1 MNINN
6 LHTGFIAAPA
16 LIENEEIIPAI
27 INKNANG
34 FATSDII
41 RLNFYRNI
49 K

>member
-16 LIENEEIIPAI
+16 LIENAEIIPI
-27 INKNANG
+27 VINKNANG

-41 RLNFYRNI
+41 
-49 K
+49 